1 MTRLVIVVVMVIG
14 FVFPQTFHTFID
26 IQNFP
31 VTQILIA

>member
-1 MTRLVIVVVMVIG
+1 MATFVIVVVMVIG
-14 FVFPQTFHTFID
+14 DVFPQEFCVFID